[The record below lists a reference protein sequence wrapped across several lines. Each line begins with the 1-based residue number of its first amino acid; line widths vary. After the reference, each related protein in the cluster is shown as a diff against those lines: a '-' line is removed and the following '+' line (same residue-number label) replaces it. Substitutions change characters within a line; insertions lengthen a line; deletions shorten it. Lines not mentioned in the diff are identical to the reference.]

1 MTLSKLSKIL
11 HIIWLKWIRKADRIV
26 YESFTAQ
33 TLKTTLIFGNWVIYV
48 KQFCRNPTIH
58 SNKSSIM
65 QTVEVIYITQV
76 TSRWHSHKNEYPY
89 QITILHFESK
99 YFKTISSLANF
110 TISWNIFNETVITRT
125 YCWFVFD
132 FPLSYILINGW
143 AAHILSTWISFL
155 VAWRYSSISSS
166 LSFSWVK
173 SIILTAYSLWV
184 DFSMHLLT
192 VLLTPLQHQT
202 KGAI

>member
-1 MTLSKLSKIL
+1 MT
-11 HIIWLKWIRKADRIV
+11 
-26 YESFTAQ
+26 YPQ
-33 TLKTTLIFGNWVIYV
+33 
-48 KQFCRNPTIH
+48 
-58 SNKSSIM
+58 
-65 QTVEVIYITQV
+65 
-76 TSRWHSHKNEYPY
+76 NEYPY

-110 TISWNIFNETVITRT
+110 SISWNIFNENVITRT

-202 KGAI
+202 KGGSLKITYTKVQHNTAQDKGDQFILTAEHLVFTIFRMIHSRTSCIMSARSLLGIY